1 MTPIW
6 KPQPEPASLVQVTR
20 PVSRKEGGPFPLRR
34 TSFIHGADSASGVD
48 LRVNWQEPIAM
59 RHMPRTLSSAA
70 AAALLVTSV
79 ASPADAR
86 RYRHRSEEHTS
97 ELQSLMRNS
106 YAVFCLKKK
115 KHTPKKT

>member
-70 AAALLVTSV
+70 AAALLVTS
-79 ASPADAR
+79 
-86 RYRHRSEEHTS
+86 RSEERRVGKECVSTCRS
-97 ELQSLMRNS
+97 RWSQFLQ
-106 YAVFCLKKK
+106 
-115 KHTPKKT
+115 KTKNNE